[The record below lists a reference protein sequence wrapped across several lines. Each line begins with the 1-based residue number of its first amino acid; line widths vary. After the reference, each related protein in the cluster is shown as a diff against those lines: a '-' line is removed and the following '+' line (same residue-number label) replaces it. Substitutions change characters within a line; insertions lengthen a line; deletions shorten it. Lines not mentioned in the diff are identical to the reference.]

1 MKKRVL
7 VLNHFAV
14 HRGSAGGTRHVE
26 LFGRLRHWDA
36 CVIAAD
42 RNLQTRKKEVVRSA
56 SFRTVPTTPFSS
68 RYLTRVINWISYGLS
83 AFVVG
88 VSDRKRPAIVYGSSP
103 HLLAGLAA
111 LGVARV
117 RRARFILE
125 IRDIWPLILAEMGS
139 LDRASRTYRA
149 LERLEGFL
157 YRKADA
163 IVVLAEG
170 TAARL
175 AEFGVPPSKIC
186 LIPNGAEPADL
197 APSIPRDEMRRR
209 LSLSGF
215 VFVYAGAHGP
225 ANGLELV
232 LDAAAELRD
241 ELTDVNFLFVGDG
254 PTKAALER
262 RAASEQLRNVIFL
275 DPVPKAQIAD
285 ILGAA
290 DAGLHVLADVPL
302 FRYGVSPNK
311 IHDYMAAALPVLTN
325 TMGEVAE
332 LVAQADAGVAVE
344 PDQLASGV
352 RSLRAAS
359 DEQRHRWGVAGQD
372 FLVAHRSY
380 RALAQRL
387 EALLDSVFAST

>member
-26 LFGRLRHWDA
+26 LFGRLRDWDA

-42 RNLQTRKKEVVRSA
+42 RNLQTGKKEVIRSA

-68 RYLTRVINWISYGLS
+68 RYATRVINWVSYGLS

-88 VSDRKRPAIVYGSSP
+88 LSEQERPAIVYGSSP

-111 LGVARV
+111 LGVARL

-125 IRDIWPLILAEMGS
+125 IRDIWPLILAEMAV
-139 LDRASRTYRA
+139 LDRASRTYRS
-149 LERLEGFL
+149 LERLERFL
-157 YRKADA
+157 YRKADTV
-163 IVVLAEG
+163 VVLAEG

-175 AEFGVPPSKIC
+175 TEFGVPSSKIC
-186 LIPNGAEPADL
+186 VIPNGAEPADFV
-197 APSIPRDEMRRR
+197 PSTPRDEMRLR

-215 VFVYAGAHGP
+215 VVVYAGSHGA

-241 ELTDVNFLFVGDG
+241 ELTDLTFLLVGDG
-254 PTKAALER
+254 PTKASLER
-262 RAASEQLRNVIFL
+262 RTASEQLGNVIFL
-275 DPVPKAQIAD
+275 EPVPKAQIAD

-290 DAGLHVLADVPL
+290 DVGLHVLADVPL

-311 IHDYMAAALPVLTN
+311 IHDYMAAGLPVLTN

-332 LVAQADAGVAVE
+332 LVAQADAGLAVE
-344 PDQLASGV
+344 PDQLARGV

-359 DEQRHRWGVAGQD
+359 DEQRQRWGVAGQD
-372 FLVAHRSY
+372 FLAAHRSY
-380 RALAQRL
+380 SVLAQRL
-387 EALLDSVFAST
+387 ETLLDSIFASA